1 MGLEFWIA
9 WRYLVTKTK
18 EKFLGLISI
27 IAVGGVVVGVAAL
40 MVVIGVMNG
49 FSHDLR
55 DKIIGNFSHLTISA
69 DSGIE
74 DPGVIIN
81 QLRAIP
87 EIQGLSPFIDGQAF
101 LRQDERIF
109 PVKIRGVDPGT
120 IGRVS
125 KIKDYLIYGNLSD
138 LDSEGVIVGKE
149 LARFLD
155 LDLNSSLS
163 LQSTLGRIHNLT
175 VKGIFASGMYEYD
188 TELIFLHLDKAREMF
203 GLSNV
208 SGIAIR
214 LNNLDQAP
222 MVKEKIQNLI
232 GFTQLEKATRER
244 SSLTGFTYHIR
255 TWMEANQNFF
265 AALKLEKVT
274 MFIILCLIVLVAAF
288 NIVSTLI
295 VMVVQKSKDIG
306 ILKAIGMS
314 QRRIRGIFTYE
325 GLTIGL
331 IGIALGVTLGWLLC
345 FLLEKYQFVKLPADI
360 YYLDHLPVSLSFWP
374 DVALIIISAL
384 VITVLSTIYPAMRA
398 GRLKPVE
405 ALRYE

>member
-1 MGLEFWIA
+1 
-9 WRYLVTKTK
+9 
-18 EKFLGLISI
+18 
-27 IAVGGVVVGVAAL
+27 
-40 MVVIGVMNG
+40 
-49 FSHDLR
+49 
-55 DKIIGNFSHLTISA
+55 
-69 DSGIE
+69 
-74 DPGVIIN
+74 
-81 QLRAIP
+81 
-87 EIQGLSPFIDGQAF
+87 
-101 LRQDERIF
+101 
-109 PVKIRGVDPGT
+109 
-120 IGRVS
+120 
-125 KIKDYLIYGNLSD
+125 
-138 LDSEGVIVGKE
+138 VGKE